1 MSDPSSPP
9 TASPEPSEAVST
21 ATPVPT
27 LARESPKRRRQLP
40 LYFWAATSLA
50 LLLIYNLI
58 FSPSF
63 FQVGTA
69 ADGHLVGNAVNV
81 LHYGSKVML
90 ISLGMTLVIA
100 LGGIDL
106 SVGAIMAI
114 SGGVAALLVCGKNVT
129 TGAELVPASMW
140 VAIAAGLAAG
150 LVAGLWNGFLIGYV
164 NIQPIVATLILMI
177 SGRGLAIYLTNG
189 QAPTIPDFSPFLVI
203 NKGSVL
209 GLPLPI
215 LIMVGAAL
223 VTLALVR
230 WTALGMFIESIGN
243 NSATCEV
250 AGINTRFVKLMCY
263 GFLGFCC
270 GMAGLVDAAMNKI
283 GDANQSGL
291 DIELDAI
298 VAVAIGGTSLVGGR
312 FCLIGSLL
320 GALAMQTLTVT
331 IQRSGINPQYNYVVK
346 AFVVIT
352 ICLLQSPK
360 VRGALTKFRKTA

>member
-1 MSDPSSPP
+1 MPDPSSPP
-9 TASPEPSEAVST
+9 TSSSESSEAGST
-21 ATPVPT
+21 ATSVPT
-27 LARESPKRRRQLP
+27 LTRETPNRRRQLP
-40 LYFWAATSLA
+40 LYFWAAVSLA
-50 LLLIYNLI
+50 LLLLYNL
-58 FSPSF
+58 F
-63 FQVGTA
+63 FGDKFFKVEMT
-69 ADGHLVGNAVNV
+69 ADGHMIGNVINV
-81 LHYGSKVML
+81 LHYGSKIML

-129 TGAELVPASMW
+129 TGAELVPAPMW
-140 VAIAAGLAAG
+140 IAVAAGLAAG
-150 LVAGLWNGFLIGYV
+150 LIAGLWNGFLIGYV

-189 QAPTIPDFSPFLVI
+189 QAPTIPDLSPFLVI
-203 NKGSVL
+203 NKGAVL
-209 GLPLPI
+209 GFPLPI
-215 LIMVGAAL
+215 LIMAVAAL
-223 VTLALVR
+223 LTMALVR
-230 WTALGMFIESIGN
+230 WTALGLFIESIGN

-270 GMAGLVDAAMNKI
+270 GMAGLVDAAVNKI

-320 GALAMQTLTVT
+320 GALAMQTLRVT
-331 IQRSGINPQYNYVVK
+331 IERSGINPQYNYVVK

-360 VRGALTKFRKTA
+360 VRGAFTKFRKTA

>member
-1 MSDPSSPP
+1 MPDPTSPP
-9 TASPEPSEAVST
+9 TSSPESSEGISAAAIPALT
-21 ATPVPT
+21 RD
-27 LARESPKRRRQLP
+27 LPKRRRQLP

-58 FSPSF
+58 FSPTF
-63 FQVGTA
+63 FQVGM
-69 ADGHLVGNAVNV
+69 ADGHLVGNGINV

-106 SVGAIMAI
+106 SVGAIMAMA
-114 SGGVAALLVCGKNVT
+114 GGVAALLICKTNVA
-129 TGAELVPASMW
+129 TGLDQVPAPVW
-140 VAIAAGLAAG
+140 VAILAGLGIGLAAG
-150 LVAGLWNGFLIGYV
+150 LWNGLLVGYL
-164 NIQPIVATLILMI
+164 NIQPIVVTLILMI

-189 QAPTIPDFSPFLVI
+189 QAPTIADDSPFLLI
-203 NKGSVL
+203 NRGSVFAV
-209 GLPLPI
+209 PLPI
-215 LIMVGAAL
+215 LITAGAAL
-223 VTLALVR
+223 FTMALVR

-250 AGINTRFVKLMCY
+250 AGLNTRLVKVMAY

-270 GMAGLVDAAMNKI
+270 AGAGLVDAAMNKI
-283 GDANQSGL
+283 GDTNQSGL

-320 GALAMQTLTVT
+320 GAIAMQTLTVT
-331 IQRSGINPQYNYVVK
+331 ITRSGINPQYNYVVK
-346 AFVVIT
+346 AFVVIL

-360 VRGALTKFRKTA
+360 VRGALAKLRKPA